1 MSYTNLSAFQ
11 NYMDDQD
18 RGNLILS
25 MYSINPTLSD
35 KLEVSMA
42 LGMIERAD
50 DIDYKQ
56 LDTSE
61 TLSETSRKSLRK
73 RGLGILNKFG
83 IDYIQPEQDTIIYGS
98 GF

>member
-1 MSYTNLSAFQ
+1 MSYTNISAFQ

-18 RGNLILS
+18 KGNLILS
-25 MYSINPTLSD
+25 MYSIDPTLSD

-50 DIDYKQ
+50 DVDYKQ
-56 LDTSE
+56 LNTSE